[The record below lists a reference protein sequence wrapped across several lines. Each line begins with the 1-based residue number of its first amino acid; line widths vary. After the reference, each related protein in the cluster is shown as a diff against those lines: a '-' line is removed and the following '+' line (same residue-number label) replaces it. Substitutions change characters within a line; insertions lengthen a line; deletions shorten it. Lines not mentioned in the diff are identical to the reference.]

1 MTMKLAENIIERNCV
16 EYEIYNELLVL
27 DGKRMLELGCGTAE
41 LTRAIASEG
50 KNRNIT
56 ALEVD
61 ERQHQK
67 NLQITD
73 LPNVSFQLGGA
84 EAIPLGDQSQDIVFM
99 FKSLHHV
106 VENKLDQAM
115 QEIHRVLLPG
125 GMAYI
130 SEPIFMGKFNDILR
144 LFHDEQ
150 YVRQAAF
157 NAIQRSIK
165 KGLFTLA
172 SEIFFNTTVRFE
184 NFADFENK
192 LLNVT
197 HTDHQLSAE
206 IYREVS
212 LRFEHQ
218 LTASGAQFTTPMRV
232 DLLRKS
238 L

>member
-1 MTMKLAENIIERNCV
+1 MTMELSENTIERNCA
-16 EYEIYNELLVL
+16 EHEIYNELLML
-27 DGKRMLELGCGTAE
+27 DGKRILELGCGKAE
-41 LTRAIASEG
+41 LTRAIANEG
-50 KNRNIT
+50 QNRNIT

-61 ERQHQK
+61 ERQHNK
-67 NLQITD
+67 NLQISD

-106 VENKLDQAM
+106 AENKLDQAM
-115 QEIHRVLLPG
+115 REIHRVLIPG

-130 SEPIFMGKFNDILR
+130 SEPIFMGNLNDILR
-144 LFHDEQ
+144 LFHDEEH
-150 YVRQAAF
+150 VRQAAF
-157 NAIQRSIK
+157 DAIQRSIK
-165 KGLFTLA
+165 KGLFSLA
-172 SEIFFNTTVRFE
+172 SETFFNTTVRFE

-197 HTDHQLSAE
+197 HTEHQLSDK
-206 IYREVS
+206 IYSKVS
-212 LRFEHQ
+212 SRFEQQ
-218 LTASGAQFTTPMRV
+218 LTESGAYFTTPMRV

>member
-1 MTMKLAENIIERNCV
+1 MTMKLAENTIERNCA
-16 EYEIYNELLVL
+16 EYEIYNELLML
-27 DGKRMLELGCGTAE
+27 DGKRILELGCGTAE

-61 ERQHQK
+61 QRQHHK

-106 VENKLDQAM
+106 AEKNLHKAM
-115 QEIHRVLLPG
+115 QELHRVLTPG

-130 SEPIFMGKFNDILR
+130 SEPIFVGKLNDILR

-150 YVRQAAF
+150 QVRQAAF
-157 NAIQRSIK
+157 NAIQRSVK
-165 KGLFTLA
+165 AGLFTLVN
-172 SEIFFNTTVRFE
+172 EIFFNTTVSFE
-184 NFADFENK
+184 NFADFENL

-197 HTDHQLSAE
+197 HTEHQLSDE
-206 IYREVS
+206 IYNEVS
-212 LRFEHQ
+212 LLFEQQ
-218 LTASGAQFTTPMRV
+218 LTPSGAHFTTPMRV